1 MSNGLA
7 LASFMYPLIQIVY
20 HSGHRPC
27 CACPQTGRSKSES
40 TCLASCAS
48 EAMGNSQSSPAKDES
63 RRANRLSKPLTK
75 RLIVPPPEPEPEPDN
90 SSFGSGLIG
99 WQNPWVGHNISS
111 PVEKRGSYPK
121 KAEIPPTLFETESPE
136 ESPTEEQGLNYNPAI
151 DRRRSARPRLMTAGS
166 RRTSYQSETCSQTS
180 PVSEQAP
187 SRASSTRTALQRH
200 NSAVYDN
207 TATSSNTHFLVGNQ
221 RFSLTRRRSL
231 LTRPGVAT
239 RRASASI
246 RRVPSPIGEPEHQ
259 NHDNVASTTLQW
271 PLPLTQRAPSP
282 VRPTSPTDTRYTQL
296 GALKLGSLR
305 VVNAS
310 PCPSD
315 RTTLSGT
322 SAPVAGLGLEDLEV
336 AAPNRGAT
344 LEIPCLPD
352 LKKSDDL
359 PGSPFSFENSPT
371 ITVAPRAKTLF
382 PTYPEDE
389 GILLFD
395 DTRTQLEKSASG
407 ADLARS
413 TSRSL
418 NKSDSGYSSATSVH
432 SMQRSRTQSSAGS
445 QTSVSCGGDSVKSVW
460 VSNGPMY
467 DRSGVEMQRQLSVQS
482 KPENYSRLHLTATR
496 WYDASNDPA
505 PLATSRSRRSTLCAP
520 RYTEYTPRDFT
531 VEVRPSGVEPP
542 YLSQPQQR
550 QQGLTRGPFYG
561 DRLSVALSE
570 GPPSSSSSSAT
581 WNSHSSQQTMTGS
594 NERLRKSA
602 SEYSMHEGFYHHH
615 SRTKSRSGR
624 VWTKKPGV
632 EAPPLPTILSP
643 GYLQDDLDHEL
654 NIEVVN
660 SEPMRGRPRSRSQDY
675 RRRRLSKPRPQADT
689 CI

>member
-1 MSNGLA
+1 
-7 LASFMYPLIQIVY
+7 
-20 HSGHRPC
+20 
-27 CACPQTGRSKSES
+27 
-40 TCLASCAS
+40 
-48 EAMGNSQSSPAKDES
+48 MGNSQSSPAKDES

-75 RLIVPPPEPEPEPDN
+75 RLSVPPPPPEPDH
-90 SSFGSGLIG
+90 SAFGSGLIG
-99 WQNPWVGHNISS
+99 WQNPWVGHTISS

-121 KAEIPPTLFETESPE
+121 KADIPPTLFETESPE
-136 ESPTEEQGLNYNPAI
+136 ESPTEERTINYNPI
-151 DRRRSARPRLMTAGS
+151 IERRRSARPRLTTAGS
-166 RRTSYQSETCSQTS
+166 RRTSCQLETSSQPS

-187 SRASSTRTALQRH
+187 TRASSTRTALQRH

-207 TATSSNTHFLVGNQ
+207 TATASNTHFLVGNQ

-246 RRVPSPIGEPEHQ
+246 RRAPSPIGEPEHQ
-259 NHDNVASTTLQW
+259 SHDLAASTTLQW
-271 PLPLTQRAPSP
+271 PLPLTQRAASP
-282 VRPTSPTDTRYTQL
+282 VRPTSPTDARYTQL

-315 RTTLSGT
+315 RTTLST
-322 SAPVAGLGLEDLEV
+322 NAPVTGLGLGDLEV
-336 AAPNRGAT
+336 AAPSRAAT
-344 LEIPCLPD
+344 LEIPSLPD
-352 LKKSDDL
+352 LKKADDL

-371 ITVAPRAKTLF
+371 ITVAPRTQSIF
-382 PTYPEDE
+382 PTHPEDE
-389 GILLFD
+389 GIILFD
-395 DTRTQLEKSASG
+395 DTRGQLEKSVSSAG
-407 ADLARS
+407 LARS

-445 QTSVSCGGDSVKSVW
+445 QSSVSCGADSVKNVW
-460 VSNGPMY
+460 MSSAPVF
-467 DRSGVEMQRQLSVQS
+467 DRFDAEMQSHSSAQS

-505 PLATSRSRRSTLCAP
+505 PLTASRSRRSTLCAP
-520 RYTEYTPRDFT
+520 RYTEYSPRDFT
-531 VEVRPSGVEPP
+531 EFRPSGVEPP
-542 YLSQPQQR
+542 YLSQPQQK
-550 QQGLTRGPFYG
+550 QQALTRGPFYG
-561 DRLSVALSE
+561 DRLSVSLAE

-594 NERLRKSA
+594 TERLRRSA
-602 SEYSMHEGFYHHH
+602 SEYSMHDGLSQQH

-624 VWTKKPGV
+624 IWTKKPGV

-643 GYLQDDLDHEL
+643 GYLRDDLDHDLEL
-654 NIEVVN
+654 EAVN
-660 SEPMRGRPRSRSQDY
+660 SEPMRGRPRSRSQDP
-675 RRRRLSKPRPQADT
+675 RRRRLSKPRPLADT